1 MVDGEGKL
9 PPAVPAATGGWFT
22 ASTWIALAI
31 IVPGIPFGCVFGYV
45 FIFPAMSIG
54 LIEFSLLYYALAVG
68 VVVWIVAMFVRVFVR
83 KRKDLLLWTALR
95 YGVIALGGA
104 ALLVPIVIVMQC
116 FIGPPGYVRLTE
128 KFLVQMKRDADIPSI
143 RKWAQAQRIRLYATS
158 IPSGEDYS
166 VPRDQWPPAIQKL
179 KPARVLYNRETHCVH
194 VVFGGG
200 LYPIWGLSVAPK
212 GTLPSDDQRF
222 LHWCDYTLPLEDGAW
237 VWCENE

>member
-9 PPAVPAATGGWFT
+9 PPAVPAATGGWLS

-31 IVPGIPFGCVFGYV
+31 IVQGILPGILLAYM
-45 FIFPAMSIG
+45 FILPAMSIG
-54 LIEFSLLYYALAVG
+54 LFEVSVLYYALAVG
-68 VVVWIVAMFVRVFVR
+68 VVAWIVAMFVRVFVR
-83 KRKDLLLWTALR
+83 KRKELLLWTALR

-116 FIGPPGYVRLTE
+116 FIGPPGYVRITE

-143 RKWAQAQRIRLYATS
+143 REWAETQRVKLYATS
-158 IPSGEDYS
+158 TPSGEDYS
-166 VPRDQWPPAIQKL
+166 VPIDQWPTAIQKL
-179 KPARVLYNRETHCVH
+179 KPARVLYDRETHCVH

-222 LHWCDYTLPLEDGAW
+222 LRWCDYTRPLEDGAW
-237 VWCENE
+237 VWSETE